1 MRELDRQ
8 ALGDLARG
16 AAILGTGGGG
26 DPYLGEL
33 AAIQALETYG
43 PPVLADI
50 DELPDDGLVVLAIMV
65 GAPVPLVEKLAFG
78 EELMSAYEA
87 VAARLDSAPVALMS
101 PEIGGI
107 NSILPIALGTR
118 LGLPVVDAD
127 AMGRAYPEIHQVTLT
142 LFGLSASPFALADEH
157 GNQVV
162 IHGVTNEWTERI
174 ARAAV
179 MEFGAISP
187 GVGFAVPV
195 ARIREAAILGSV
207 SRAESIGRAIRL
219 AQQQKT
225 SAIDAVIGLTRGVRL
240 FEGKIVD
247 IDRQTRRGWSMGEAR
262 MEGSDS
268 FRGQRMD
275 VRFQNENL
283 IALVDDEVVAMAP
296 DLITIVERDSGT
308 AITTERLRY
317 GLRIVVLGMPCDEK
331 WRTTDGIA
339 LGGPR
344 HFGYDLDFVGVEHL
358 AAARFRSPR
367 RPTDDQPWG
376 P

>member
-1 MRELDRQ
+1 MRELHRE

-33 AAIQALETYG
+33 AAVHALETYG
-43 PPVLADI
+43 PAVLAEV

-65 GAPVPLVEKLAFG
+65 GAPVPLVEKLSFG
-78 EELMSAYEA
+78 DELVTAYEA
-87 VAARLDSAPVALMS
+87 VAAGLSSPPVALMS

-107 NSILPIALGTR
+107 NSILPVALGAR
-118 LGLPVVDAD
+118 LGLPVLDAD

-157 GNQVV
+157 GSHVV
-162 IHGVTNEWTERI
+162 IHGATNESTERI

-179 MEFGAISP
+179 MEFGAICP
-187 GVGFAVPV
+187 GVGYAQPV

-207 SRAESIGRAIRL
+207 SRAECIGRAIRL
-219 AQQQKT
+219 AQQEKT
-225 SAIDAVIGLTRGVRL
+225 SAIDAVLALTRGVRL
-240 FEGKIVD
+240 FTGKIID
-247 IDRQTRRGWSMGEAR
+247 IDRQTRRGWSMGEALL
-262 MEGSDS
+262 EGSDS
-268 FRGQRMD
+268 FRGQRMT

-283 IALVDDEVVAMAP
+283 IAFRDDDVVAMVP
-296 DLITIVERDSGT
+296 DLITIVERDSGM

-317 GLRIVVLGMPCDEK
+317 GLRVVVLGMPCAEK
-331 WRTTDGIA
+331 WRTPEGIA

-344 HFGYDLDFVGVEHL
+344 HFGYDLDFVAVEHL
-358 AAARFRSPR
+358 VADVAGSTTPSH
-367 RPTDDQPWG
+367 
-376 P
+376 

>member
-1 MRELDRQ
+1 MRELGRE

-33 AAIQALETYG
+33 AALQALENYG
-43 PPVLADI
+43 PPVLVGI
-50 DELPDDGLVVLAIMV
+50 DELPNDGLVVLAIMV
-65 GAPVPLVEKLAFG
+65 GAPVPLVEKLSFG
-78 EELMSAYEA
+78 HELISAYEA
-87 VAARLDSAPVALMS
+87 VAARLDSPPVALMS

-107 NSILPIALGTR
+107 NSILPIALGAR

-179 MEFGAISP
+179 MEFGAICP
-187 GVGFAVPV
+187 GVGYALPV

-207 SRAESIGRAIRL
+207 SRAESIGRAIRI

-225 SAIDAVIGLTRGVRL
+225 SAVDAVLALTGGVRL

-283 IALVDDEVVAMAP
+283 IALVDGDLVAMAP
-296 DLITIVERDSGT
+296 DLITIVERDSGM

-317 GLRIVVLGMPCDEK
+317 GMRVVVLGMPCDEK
-331 WRTTDGIA
+331 WRTADGIA

-344 HFGYDLDFVGVEHL
+344 HFGYDLDFVGVEQL
-358 AAARFRSPR
+358 ATDRARSATPSH
-367 RPTDDQPWG
+367 
-376 P
+376 